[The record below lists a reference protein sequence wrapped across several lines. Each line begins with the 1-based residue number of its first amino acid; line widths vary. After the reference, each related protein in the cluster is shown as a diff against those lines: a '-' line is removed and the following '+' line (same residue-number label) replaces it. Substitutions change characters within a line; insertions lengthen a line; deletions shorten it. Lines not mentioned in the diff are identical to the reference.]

1 MRICAI
7 WANCP
12 GCSPGGNDMRLLV
25 IRHGQTAYNLE
36 QRYLGALDPPLNA
49 TGIRQAE
56 ALRDSL
62 PGDIDILISSPLLR
76 ARQSARILAQGRPV
90 EIEEAFRERHVG
102 VFEGLTSAEAQARF
116 PEAWQRNITRQ
127 WQAAPEGGET
137 IAAVFERVGQGLERL
152 LRRDPQAT
160 VALVAHGF
168 VAKVIRAIALGDR
181 RDLFDWQL
189 DNAQYCELQPS
200 LPLARFDTTLND
212 ASTESI

>member
-1 MRICAI
+1 
-7 WANCP
+7 
-12 GCSPGGNDMRLLV
+12 MRLLV

-49 TGIRQAE
+49 TGIRQTE

-62 PGDIDILISSPLLR
+62 PAAIDALVCSPLLR
-76 ARQSARILAQGRPV
+76 ARQSAEIIAQGRRILV
-90 EIEEAFRERHVG
+90 EEAFRERNVG
-102 VFEGLTSAEAQARF
+102 AFEGLTRDEARARF
-116 PEAWQRNITRQ
+116 PESWRRNITRQ
-127 WQAAPEGGET
+127 WHDAPNGGET
-137 IAAVFERVGQGLERL
+137 IAKVFERVTHGLERL
-152 LRRDPQAT
+152 IQRDPQAT

-168 VAKVIRAIALGDR
+168 VAKVIRAIALGYR